1 MTEPRRAQT
10 VVSAAVAAAAV
21 LGYALLVHLTT
32 IHAGHSAL
40 GALLTIGPIG
50 LLALGLAWRSTQR
63 LLGFGACLLVAALIA
78 WYWRALTAH
87 FVWFYLI
94 QQVGLYG
101 LLGISFGRTLGRG
114 RVPLC
119 TRVALLV
126 HGTLPED
133 ARRYTRRL
141 TMVWTVFFVALT
153 ATMLLLFLAAPLAVW
168 SAFANFGAVAL
179 VILLFLIENRVRR
192 RLLPDMTHVSV
203 IATIRASAR
212 GGIGA
217 VEHRP

>member
-1 MTEPRRAQT
+1 VTVRTET
-10 VVSAAVAAAAV
+10 VVSAVVAGTVV

-40 GALLTIGPIG
+40 GALLTIGPIA

-63 LLGFGACLLVAALIA
+63 LVGIGSCLFAAALIA

-87 FVWFYLI
+87 FVWCCLI

-101 LLGISFGRTLGRG
+101 LLGISFGRTLRRE

-126 HGTLPED
+126 HGTLPAE
-133 ARRYTRRL
+133 ALRYTRQL
-141 TMVWTVFFVALT
+141 TMAWTLFFAAVT
-153 ATMLLLFLAAPLAVW
+153 ATMLLLFLTAPLAVW

-179 VILLFLIENRVRR
+179 VMLMFLIEHRVRR
-192 RLLPDMTHVSV
+192 RVLPAMAHVGV
-203 IATIRASAR
+203 IATMRASASA
-212 GGIGA
+212 GIGA